1 MAKYA
6 RIDNGSVAEIF
17 ETEQDITQLFHPD
30 LIWVDITNVEPSPEY
45 GWKYNSKK
53 FSQPQIDYKSINDN
67 RKQEL
72 RISAESNIA
81 VLQYAVDLEMATP
94 DESALLTSW
103 KKYLVLLSRINT
115 DTEIDVDWPEK
126 PVSAFN

>member
-17 ETEQDITQLFHPD
+17 ETEEDITQLFHPD
-30 LIWVDITNVEPSPEY
+30 LIWVDITNVDPSPEY
-45 GWKYNSKK
+45 GWIYKAKK
-53 FSQPQIDYKSINDN
+53 FSRPQIDYKLINDN

-72 RISAESNIA
+72 RLSAESNIS
-81 VLQYAVDLEMATP
+81 VLQYAADLEMATP
-94 DESALLTSW
+94 EESTLLTSW
-103 KKYLVLLSRINT
+103 KKYLVLLSRVNT
-115 DTEIDVDWPEK
+115 DTESEVDWPEQ

>member
-17 ETEQDITQLFHPD
+17 ETEEDITQLFHPD
-30 LIWVDITNVEPSPEY
+30 LIWVDITNVDPSPEY
-45 GWKYNSKK
+45 GWIYKAKK
-53 FSQPQIDYKSINDN
+53 FSRPQIDYKLINDN

-72 RISAESNIA
+72 RLSAESNIS
-81 VLQYAVDLEMATP
+81 VLQYAADLEMATP
-94 DESALLTSW
+94 EESTLLTSW
-103 KKYLVLLSRINT
+103 KKYLVLLSRVNT
-115 DTEIDVDWPEK
+115 GTESEVDWPEQ

>member
-17 ETEQDITQLFHPD
+17 ETEQDITKLFHPD
-30 LIWVDITNVEPSPEY
+30 LIWVDITNVDPSPEY
-45 GWKYNSKK
+45 GWIYKAKK
-53 FSQPQIDYKSINDN
+53 FSKPQIDYKLINDN

-72 RISAESNIA
+72 RLSAESNIS
-81 VLQYAVDLEMATP
+81 VLQYAADLEMATP
-94 DESALLTSW
+94 EESTLLTSW
-103 KKYLVLLSRINT
+103 KKYLVLLSRVNT
-115 DTEIDVDWPEK
+115 GTESEVDWPEQ

>member
-17 ETEQDITQLFHPD
+17 ETEQDITKLFHPD
-30 LIWVDITNVEPSPEY
+30 LIWVDITNVDPSPEY
-45 GWKYNSKK
+45 GWIYKAKK
-53 FSQPQIDYKSINDN
+53 FSKPQIDYKLINDN

-72 RISAESNIA
+72 RLSAESNIS
-81 VLQYAVDLEMATP
+81 VLQYAADLEMATP
-94 DESALLTSW
+94 EESTLLTSW
-103 KKYLVLLSRINT
+103 KKYLVLLSRVNT
-115 DTEIDVDWPEK
+115 DTESEVDWPEQ